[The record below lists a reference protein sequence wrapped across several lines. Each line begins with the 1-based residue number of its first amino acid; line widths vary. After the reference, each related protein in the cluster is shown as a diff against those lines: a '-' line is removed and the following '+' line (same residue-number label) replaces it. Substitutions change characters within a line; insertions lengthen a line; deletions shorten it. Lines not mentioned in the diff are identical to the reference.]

1 MIIFLIVVCWGF
13 TFFNTLGFFKY
24 QPGGTSIGYD
34 TAKFGFNNILTDG
47 FLIAGLG
54 FLAGLIARWAKI
66 NAFALIMFTEIFW
79 LPYIKTQFIFTSV
92 LWGAP
97 AVLLSFVTIWSI
109 VMLFLFAY
117 TLIEWSN
124 SVVITS

>member
-1 MIIFLIVVCWGF
+1 M
-13 TFFNTLGFFKY
+13 
-24 QPGGTSIGYD
+24 QPDAPSIGYD
-34 TAKFGFNNILTDG
+34 ESKYGFDNILVDG
-47 FLIAGLG
+47 FIIAGLG

-79 LPYIKTQFIFTSV
+79 VPYLKTQFIFTSI
-92 LWGAP
+92 LWDVP
-97 AVLLSFVTIWSI
+97 AVLLGFVGIWTT

-124 SVVITS
+124 AMVVTS